1 MEKRLIYLLILIV
14 LAGCTTN
21 PKSFPYEVFTDS
33 VTVAPSKVVELSDYN
48 VLIGWNFVRYK
59 EWLIFRDAP
68 SVTHNCIKAISPD
81 FTKTSEAINMGNGPC
96 DISQATSFLIYNDS
110 LFLHDFNLSKMIH
123 LDIVNDSIVANPYKT
138 FSTKSMLTLIPFAE
152 QRFLSASIIDSALIR
167 ITDLNDSVYFRQPYP
182 PDETL
187 QNMESFTQQAIYVN
201 TSYTISPSKDKIA
214 FGVFETGI
222 YGFGRIITRDSL
234 HFDKIIPYYSIKNY
248 HIVEPYLIPDSTHIL
263 NVTSATSS
271 DKYVFFL
278 HHGGERW
285 EIFKMIQSHRI
296 LVYTWDGEPYKML
309 TFKENPNLAKIVY
322 DPERNI
328 LYGIALN
335 PESQYVEIEL
345 DGVL

>member
-59 EWLIFRDAP
+59 EWLMFRDAP
-68 SVTHNCIKAISPD
+68 SVTRNCIKAISPN

-96 DISQATSFLIYNDS
+96 DVSVSSHFLTFNDS
-110 LFLHDFNLSKMIH
+110 LFIHDINLNKLIH
-123 LDIVNDSIVANPYKT
+123 IDIVGDSIVAKPYKT
-138 FSTKSMLTLIPFAE
+138 FRAKSMLTMIPIAE
-152 QRFLSASIIDSALIR
+152 QRFLSTSIIDSALIR
-167 ITDLNDSVYFRQPYP
+167 ITDLNDSVYYRQPYP

-187 QNMESFTQQAIYVN
+187 QSMESFTQQAIYVN

-214 FGVFETGI
+214 FGTDETGI

-309 TFKENPNLAKIVY
+309 TFKENPNLTKIVY

-335 PESQYVEIEL
+335 PESQYVEIDL
-345 DGVL
+345 NGVL